1 MHIKDRTFIVSGG
14 ASGLGL
20 ATVKDLHSHGGY
32 IAVLDLRADNG
43 AKVEQEL
50 GSRTKFFEVDV
61 TDTESL
67 ETTVTAIVQWVKQTG
82 KAIGGVIPAAGVG
95 LPGLLIDSNNEPI
108 SMSKIDFVLNINLRG
123 VLDLLRLTLP
133 HMNSNTPTEDDG
145 ERGVMVLVSSSAA
158 FDGQVGQVSYA
169 ASKGAIRAMTLVLA
183 RDFSPRGIR
192 CMTVAPS
199 FFESNM
205 TAQMS
210 EKVKK
215 SLEKAFEFPKRPGK
229 GEEFASCV
237 RYCIENPMLNGEVI
251 RLDGATRMPARL

>member
-1 MHIKDRTFIVSGG
+1 MHVKDRTFIVSGG

-32 IAVLDLRADNG
+32 IAILDFHAENG
-43 AKVEQEL
+43 AKVQKEL
-50 GSRTKFFEVDV
+50 GSRTKFYEVDV
-61 TDTESL
+61 TDTASL
-67 ETTVTAIVQWVKQTG
+67 EKAVASIVEWVKQTG
-82 KAIGGVIPAAGVG
+82 KAIGGVVPAAGVS
-95 LPGLLIDSNNEPI
+95 LPGLLIDRHNNPI
-108 SMSKIDFVLNINLRG
+108 SMAKIDFVLNINLRG

-133 HMNSNTPTEDDG
+133 HMNSNTPTEDNG

-183 RDFSPRGIR
+183 RDLSPRGIR
-192 CMTVAPS
+192 CMSVAPS

-210 EKVKK
+210 DKVRQ
-215 SLEKAFEFPKRPGK
+215 SLTKAFEFPNRPGK
-229 GEEFASCV
+229 AEEFASCV
-237 RYCIENPMLNGEVI
+237 RYCIENPMLNGETI